1 MKINDSG
8 YRMPVMCSPE
18 ELLNDDEGIDHPT
31 KVVDEVI
38 AEVRAIKR
46 GISERHGNDIDRL
59 LASLISQERAS
70 ETNKT
75 EQVITRSES
84 EPGGDQAGFFQPRMD
99 TNERE

>member
-1 MKINDSG
+1 MKVS
-8 YRMPVMCSPE
+8 
-18 ELLNDDEGIDHPT
+18 DHPK

-70 ETNKT
+70 ETTKA
-75 EQVITRSES
+75 EQDGADQPATAPESKPEGDSKPQPES
-84 EPGGDQAGFFQPRMD
+84 EGRSQ
-99 TNERE
+99 